1 MGLSKGK
8 ERKGK
13 ERKGRYVLKKIILNR
28 KAVIQMILLAAGVV
42 MIGVGAQRGEVA
54 TVFTKAVR
62 ICLECIG
69 IG

>member
-1 MGLSKGK
+1 MRILK
-8 ERKGK
+8 EHYMKFFQIS
-13 ERKGRYVLKKIILNR
+13 LLML
-28 KAVIQMILLAAGVV
+28 AVIFIIAGVY
-42 MIGVGAQRGEVA
+42 RDEVA

>member
-1 MGLSKGK
+1 
-8 ERKGK
+8 
-13 ERKGRYVLKKIILNR
+13 
-28 KAVIQMILLAAGVV
+28 MILLATGVV

>member
-1 MGLSKGK
+1 
-8 ERKGK
+8 
-13 ERKGRYVLKKIILNR
+13 
-28 KAVIQMILLAAGVV
+28 MILLVAGVV